1 MVNSLNLCVLSLF
14 CSISNDGLA
23 GTKNS
28 EDIVFWSL
36 LLLMRGVLSIY
47 CHFLI
52 GYLSF
57 IFDSF

>member
-1 MVNSLNLCVLSLF
+1 VVNSLSLCVLSLF

-23 GTKNS
+23 GIKNS

-36 LLLMRGVLSIY
+36 LLLKCAVNILPLFDR
-47 CHFLI
+47 
-52 GYLSF
+52 LSF